1 MKRLLICI
9 MLCSICF
16 LTACDKE
23 KPIETYKY
31 SNDEILSVAITKT
44 SVYSDRIVLHFTEDS
59 ISSVDNVAC
68 YSSDFNLLEK
78 DVEFRLMN
86 DSLAIYSE
94 NAPQISGLRID
105 VDSNLYLEIRYLDS
119 DRYAMIVNSWADD
132 LGYEENGDLDTYYTD
147 EEKKRQEE
155 IKAEHEAYQTEC
167 FALVEGLW
175 EDEDGTVRVEF
186 YYDDG
191 ERMVSVYENTEGNW
205 TLTNSFYAC
214 SVSKDEESEPVSVY
228 IEDGVGYSCRYSFLL
243 YNENTEMETDF
254 TDKRLKKIQ

>member
-1 MKRLLICI
+1 MRKIFISI
-9 MLCSICF
+9 MLCAMCL
-16 LTACDKE
+16 LTACGKE

-44 SVYSDRIVLHFTEDS
+44 SVYSDRIVLHFSEDS
-59 ISSVDNVAC
+59 ISSVENVVC
-68 YSSDFNLLEK
+68 YSGDFSVLEK
-78 DVEFRLMN
+78 DAVCKLVN

-94 NAPQISGLRID
+94 NASQISGLRVD
-105 VDSNLYLEIRYLDS
+105 VNSNMYLEIRYLNS

-167 FALVEGLW
+167 FALVEGIW

-186 YYDDG
+186 YYNDDT
-191 ERMVSVYENTEGNW
+191 RMVSVYENTNGNW
-205 TLTNSFYAC
+205 ILTSEFYAC
-214 SVSKDEESEPVSVY
+214 SVSKDDELEPVSVY
-228 IEDGVGYSCRYSFLL
+228 IEDGIGYSYLHVFML
-243 YNENTEMETDF
+243 YNDNTELETEFADG
-254 TDKRLKKIQ
+254 RLKKVQ